1 MARNP
6 ASRYTRAFM
15 YRPLLLAAALALS
28 LPGALAAQTRPAA
41 GVETFPA
48 PPRPVPP
55 RPVTRLETPGEAR
68 AEYDRWVARAAREPE
83 AAYED
88 AMGWARARGG
98 GEPAQHCAAIALFA
112 QGNFRAAAAAFT
124 ELAERTRDRRPS
136 LRASLVSQAGH
147 AWMIAGEPARALA
160 AFTAAI
166 AIAPDAAVFRL
177 DRAEALA
184 ALGQD
189 WEAIDEL
196 DRAVD
201 LAPERGEIFA
211 LRAAAYRKVE
221 ALDLAAQD
229 ATRAVELAPRLAD
242 SWLERGIVN
251 RLKGDKPA
259 ARRDFR
265 QVLMLDPEGEAGDIA
280 RANIERMELE
290 TGPPI
295 GRGQRR

>member
-1 MARNP
+1 MIR
-6 ASRYTRAFM
+6 FI
-15 YRPLLLAAALALS
+15 PLGLALAL
-28 LPGALAAQTRPAA
+28 LVPGPAPAQTRPAPA
-41 GVETFPA
+41 VKTFPA

-55 RPVTRLETPGEAR
+55 RPVTRLEAPAEAR
-68 AEYDRWVARAAREPE
+68 AEYDRCLARAAREPE
-83 AAYED
+83 AAFED

-98 GEPAQHCAAIALFA
+98 GEPALHCAAIALYA
-112 QGNFRAAAAAFT
+112 QGRFRASAAAFT
-124 ELAERTRDRRPS
+124 DLAERTRDRRPT

-147 AWMIAGEPARALA
+147 AWMIAGEPERALA
-160 AFTAAI
+160 AFTAAVG
-166 AIAPDAAVFRL
+166 IAPEAPVFRL

-196 DRAVD
+196 DRAID
-201 LAPERGEIFA
+201 LDPRRGEIYA
-211 LRAAAYRKVE
+211 LRAAAYRRVD
-221 ALDLAAQD
+221 ALDLAAED
-229 ATRAVELAPRLAD
+229 SRRAVELAPRLAD
-242 SWLERGIVN
+242 AWLERGIVN

-265 QVLMLDPEGEAGDIA
+265 EVLMLDPDGEAGDIA

-290 TGPPI
+290 SGPPV

>member
-1 MARNP
+1 M
-6 ASRYTRAFM
+6 RAFV
-15 YRPLLLAAALALS
+15 PFAAALLLVAPLCT
-28 LPGALAAQTRPAA
+28 PATAQNRAPAI
-41 GVETFPA
+41 ETFPA

-55 RPVTRLETPGEAR
+55 RPVTRLEPAPDAR
-68 AEYDRWVARAAREPE
+68 AEYDRCLARAAREPE

-88 AMGWARARGG
+88 AMGWARTRGG
-98 GEPAQHCAAIALFA
+98 GEAALHCAAIALYA
-112 QGNFRAAAAAFT
+112 QGRFRAAAIAFT
-124 ELAERTRDRRPS
+124 DLVQATRDRRPT

-147 AWMIAGEPARALA
+147 AWMIAGEPARALD
-160 AFTAAI
+160 AFAAAI
-166 AIAPDAAVFRL
+166 GIAPDAAVFRI

-184 ALGQD
+184 AMGQD
-189 WEAIDEL
+189 WEAIDDL

-201 LAPERGEIFA
+201 LAPERGDIYA
-211 LRAAAYRKVE
+211 LRAAAYRRVE

-229 ATRAVELAPRLAD
+229 AERAVELAPRAAE

-265 QVLMLDPEGEAGDIA
+265 QVLLLDPDGETGDAA

-290 TGPPI
+290 SGPPV

>member
-1 MARNP
+1 M
-6 ASRYTRAFM
+6 FH
-15 YRPLLLAAALALS
+15 LLPIVAALALT
-28 LPGALAAQTRPAA
+28 LPGPLSAQTRQSPA
-41 GVETFPA
+41 VETFPA

-55 RPVTRLETPGEAR
+55 RPVTRLETPAEAR
-68 AEYDRWVARAAREPE
+68 GEYDRCLARAAREPD

-98 GEPAQHCAAIALFA
+98 GEPALHCAAIALYA
-112 QGNFRAAAAAFT
+112 QGRFRASAAAFT
-124 ELAERTRDRRPS
+124 DLAERTRDRRPT

-147 AWMIAGEPARALA
+147 AWMIAGEPSRALV
-160 AFTAAI
+160 AFEAAI
-166 AIAPDAAVFRL
+166 AITPDAPVFRL

-201 LAPERGEIFA
+201 LAPERGEIYA

-221 ALDLAAQD
+221 ALDLAAED
-229 ATRAVELAPRLAD
+229 AARAVELAPRLAD

-265 QVLMLDPEGEAGDIA
+265 QVLMLDPEGEAGEIA

-290 TGPPI
+290 TGPPV

>member
-1 MARNP
+1 MARIR
-6 ASRYTRAFM
+6 ASRYTPGGMIRFLPIAI
-15 YRPLLLAAALALS
+15 ALALC
-28 LPGALAAQTRPAA
+28 LPAPLAAQNRAGPA
-41 GVETFPA
+41 VETFPA

-55 RPVTRLETPGEAR
+55 RPATRLEISPDAR
-68 AEYDRWVARAAREPE
+68 AEYDRCLARAGREPE

-98 GEPAQHCAAIALFA
+98 GEPALHCAAIALYA
-112 QGNFRAAAAAFT
+112 QGRFRAAAAAFT

-147 AWMIAGEPARALA
+147 AWMIAGDATRALA
-160 AFTAAI
+160 AFAAAI

-201 LAPERGEIFA
+201 LAPDRGEIYA
-211 LRAAAYRKVE
+211 LRAAAYRRVD
-221 ALDLAAQD
+221 AIDLAVQD

-242 SWLERGIVN
+242 AWLERGIVN

-265 QVLMLDPEGEAGDIA
+265 QVLLLDPEGEAGDIA

-290 TGPPI
+290 TGPPV
-295 GRGQRR
+295 GRGPRR

>member
-6 ASRYTRAFM
+6 ASRYTPERM
-15 YRPLLLAAALALS
+15 YRILPIVAALALV
-28 LPGALAAQTRPAA
+28 LPAPVAAQNRPARTT
-41 GVETFPA
+41 ETFPA

-55 RPVTRLETPGEAR
+55 RPVTRMEPAADARGEYDRCLAR
-68 AEYDRWVARAAREPE
+68 AEREPE
-83 AAYED
+83 AAFED
-88 AMGWARARGG
+88 AMGWAQARGG
-98 GEPAQHCAAIALFA
+98 GEPALHCAAIALYA
-112 QGNFRAAAAAFT
+112 QGRFRASAAAFT

-147 AWMIAGEPARALA
+147 AWMIASEPARALA
-160 AFTAAI
+160 AFDAAI
-166 AIAPDAAVFRL
+166 AIAPEAPVFRL
-177 DRAEALA
+177 DRAEALTS
-184 ALGQD
+184 LGQD

-201 LAPERGEIFA
+201 LAPQRGEIYA

-229 ATRAVELAPRLAD
+229 AERAVELAPRLAD

-251 RLKGDKPA
+251 RLKGDKAA

-265 QVLMLDPEGEAGDIA
+265 QVLLIDSDGEAGDIA
-280 RANIERMELE
+280 RANIERMELD
-290 TGPPI
+290 TGPPV
-295 GRGQRR
+295 GRPARR

>member
-1 MARNP
+1 MLR
-6 ASRYTRAFM
+6 
-15 YRPLLLAAALALS
+15 LLPIVAALALS
-28 LPGALAAQTRPAA
+28 LPGSPSAQPRQSPA
-41 GVETFPA
+41 VETFPA

-68 AEYDRWVARAAREPE
+68 GEYDRCLARAAREPD

-98 GEPAQHCAAIALFA
+98 GEPALHCAAIALYA
-112 QGNFRAAAAAFT
+112 QGRFRASAAAFT
-124 ELAERTRDRRPS
+124 DLAERTRDRRPT

-160 AFTAAI
+160 AFDAAI
-166 AIAPDAAVFRL
+166 AIAPEAAVFRL
-177 DRAEALA
+177 DRAEALT

-189 WEAIDEL
+189 WEAVDEL

-201 LAPERGEIFA
+201 LAPERGEIYA
-211 LRAAAYRKVE
+211 LRAAAYRKVD

-229 ATRAVELAPRLAD
+229 ATRAVDLAPRSAD

-265 QVLMLDPEGEAGDIA
+265 QVLMLDPDGEAGDIA
-280 RANIERMELE
+280 RANVERMELE
-290 TGPPI
+290 TGPPV

>member
-1 MARNP
+1 MARNA
-6 ASRYTRAFM
+6 ASRYTPARM
-15 YRPLLLAAALALS
+15 VRLVLLAAALALAT
-28 LPGALAAQTRPAA
+28 PAPAAAQNRPSRSP
-41 GVETFPA
+41 ETFPA

-55 RPVTRLETPGEAR
+55 RPAVRLETPDEAR
-68 AEYDRWVARAAREPE
+68 AEYDRCLARAARGPE

-98 GEPAQHCAAIALFA
+98 GDPASHCAALALYA
-112 QGNFRAAAAAFT
+112 QGRFRAAAIVFT
-124 ELAERTRDRRPS
+124 DLAERTRDRRAV

-147 AWMIAGEPARALA
+147 AWMIAGEPERALA
-160 AFTAAI
+160 AFAAAV
-166 AIAPDAAVFRL
+166 AIAPEAPVLRL

-196 DRAVD
+196 DRAAD
-201 LAPERGEIFA
+201 LAPDRGETYA
-211 LRAAAYRKVE
+211 LRAAAYRRVE

-229 ATRAVELAPRLAD
+229 AQRAVDLAPRLAD

-251 RLKGDKPA
+251 RLKGDKPT
-259 ARRDFR
+259 ARRDLR
-265 QVLMLDPEGEAGDIA
+265 EVLLLDPEGEAGEIA

-290 TGPPI
+290 TGLPV
-295 GRGQRR
+295 GRAQRR

>member
-6 ASRYTRAFM
+6 ASRYTPERMF
-15 YRPLLLAAALALS
+15 RSLLIAAALALVW
-28 LPGALAAQTRPAA
+28 PAPLAAQNRQGPAA
-41 GVETFPA
+41 ETFPA
-48 PPRPVPP
+48 PPRPVPR
-55 RPVTRLETPGEAR
+55 RPVTRLEPAAEAR
-68 AEYDRWVARAAREPE
+68 AEYDRCLARAEREPD

-98 GEPAQHCAAIALFA
+98 GEPALHCAAIALYA
-112 QGNFRAAAAAFT
+112 QGRFRAAASAFT
-124 ELAERTRDRRPS
+124 ELAERTRDRRPV

-147 AWMIAGEPARALA
+147 AWMIASEPGRALA
-160 AFTAAI
+160 AFDAAI
-166 AIAPDAAVFRL
+166 GIAPEAAVFRL
-177 DRAEALA
+177 DRAEALT

-201 LAPERGEIFA
+201 LAPARGDVYA

-229 ATRAVELAPRLAD
+229 AARAVELAPRLAD

-265 QVLMLDPEGEAGDIA
+265 QVLLLDPDGEAGDIA

-290 TGPPI
+290 TGPPV
-295 GRGQRR
+295 GRAPRR

>member
-1 MARNP
+1 MFRFA
-6 ASRYTRAFM
+6 
-15 YRPLLLAAALALS
+15 LLAAALALAI
-28 LPGALAAQTRPAA
+28 PGAASAQNRQSRA
-41 GVETFPA
+41 VETFPA

-55 RPVTRLETPGEAR
+55 RPAVRLETSAEAA
-68 AEYDRWVARAAREPE
+68 AEYDRCLARAARDPD

-88 AMGWARARGG
+88 AMGWARTRAGG
-98 GEPAQHCAAIALFA
+98 DPAAHCAAMALHA
-112 QGNFRAAAAAFT
+112 QGRFRAAAIAFT
-124 ELAERTRDRRPS
+124 DLAERTRDRRAV

-147 AWMIAGEPARALA
+147 AWMIAGEPERALA
-160 AFTAAI
+160 AFAAAV
-166 AIAPDAAVFRL
+166 AIAPEAPVFRL

-196 DRAVD
+196 DRAAD
-201 LAPERGEIFA
+201 LAPDRGETYA
-211 LRAAAYRKVE
+211 LRAAAYRRVD

-229 ATRAVELAPRLAD
+229 AHRAVELAPRLAD

-265 QVLMLDPEGEAGDIA
+265 EVLLLDPDGEAGEIA

-290 TGPPI
+290 TGPPV